1 MTWASTYLHSLLELK
16 DFCKN
21 FNLDD
26 LGIYLPAFPSRINL
40 KLHISAT
47 LKLVKK
53 AITNLDSS
61 KASGSDCI
69 PVKVLKNCGAEFS
82 YILAELFNMYLKE
95 SCLPD
100 FWKVS
105 HVALVFTNVG

>member
-1 MTWASTYLHSLLELK
+1 MFAK
-16 DFCKN
+16 DFSNN
-21 FNLDD
+21 FDLDD

-40 KLHISAT
+40 KLHNISAT

-53 AITNLDSS
+53 AITNLGSS

-69 PVKVLKNCGAEFS
+69 PVEVLRNCEPEFS

-95 SCLPD
+95 SCSPD